1 MVVSQSGRL
10 GWYDRVVEY
19 LGMKP
24 STIVPRGK
32 GLVIVS
38 NNCNDK
44 PHTPSRSLTLP
55 HTPSHSLTLPPLS
68 QHINTQSN
76 VAQPLLGHDDNE
88 VCEGGANL
96 PTEYYSVIV

>member
-1 MVVSQSGRL
+1 MPGGVSRCEPESIEPPG
-10 GWYDRVVEY
+10 VA
-19 LGMKP
+19 
-24 STIVPRGK
+24 
-32 GLVIVS
+32 LVIVS

-44 PHTPSRSLTLP
+44 PHTPSHSLTLP
-55 HTPSHSLTLPPLS
+55 HTPSPKSAQ

-88 VCEGGANL
+88 VCEGGAYL